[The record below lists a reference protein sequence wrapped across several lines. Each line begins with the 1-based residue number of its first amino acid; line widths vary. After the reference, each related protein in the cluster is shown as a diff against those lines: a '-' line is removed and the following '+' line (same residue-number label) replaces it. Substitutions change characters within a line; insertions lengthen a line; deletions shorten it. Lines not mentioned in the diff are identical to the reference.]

1 MSGRRAKVRVLDTKA
16 RWHSVPE
23 RELKVVATEAFRGG
37 RGRQAFDSTDTQ
49 QSATTIVRESMN
61 RWSIEESHQGS
72 KQHRGFEEPQG
83 WSPQAVKRTA
93 PIAMLLSSLV
103 VVWFA
108 AEGIKTWSAP
118 KLPWYPSKRQ
128 PSFADMVATLKRN
141 SLEEGLFSR
150 LPSRRLRKKVHRALV
165 CGAQIAA

>member
-23 RELKVVATEAFRGG
+23 RELKVVATEALRGG
-37 RGRQAFDSTDTQ
+37 RIRQAFYSTDTR
-49 QSATTIVRESMN
+49 QSATTILREYLN

-72 KQHRGFEEPQG
+72 KQHLGFEEPQG
-83 WSPQAVKRTA
+83 WSPQAVQRTA
-93 PIAMLLSSLV
+93 PIAMLLYSLV

-128 PSFADMVATLKRN
+128 PSFADMVATLERN
-141 SLEEGLFSR
+141 RLEEGIFSH
-150 LPSRRLRKKVHRALV
+150 LSARRLRKRVHRALV
-165 CGAQIAA
+165 CAAQIAA